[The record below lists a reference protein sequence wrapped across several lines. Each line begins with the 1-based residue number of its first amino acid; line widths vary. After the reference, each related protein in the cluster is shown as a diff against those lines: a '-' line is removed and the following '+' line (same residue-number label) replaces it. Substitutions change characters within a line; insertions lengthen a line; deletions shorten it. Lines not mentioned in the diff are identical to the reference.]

1 MNYFSKNIY
10 IEILLKF
17 PNLNF
22 EDESDND
29 FLLIHSANLNN
40 AEIGG
45 IAIRTTEDNSIW
57 IQNHFPN
64 SAYSVDDIDELEML
78 IEQIINEKVFWVI
91 ANKNGN
97 WYETTLTND
106 ITKIEKE
113 PNVHYKILSWSGKND
128 QTIAK

>member
-1 MNYFSKNIY
+1 M
-10 IEILLKF
+10 
-17 PNLNF
+17 NF
-22 EDESDND
+22 EDETDDD
-29 FLLIHSANLNN
+29 FLLIHCKNSNT

-57 IQNHFPN
+57 IQNHIPN
-64 SAYSVDDIDELEML
+64 SSYSVDNIDELEML
-78 IEQIINEKVFWVI
+78 IEKITNEEIFWVI

-113 PNVHYKILSWSGKND
+113 PNVNYKILSWSGEND
-128 QTIAK
+128 QIITK